1 MRRITFI
8 ISFWVAA
15 TCCFSQRILSLEECR
30 EMALNNN
37 KQISAAKVSQEAAY
51 NGRKAAR
58 TKYLPRVDAVAGYQY
73 FTREVSIL
81 NKNQKNA
88 LSNMGTNISSALG
101 ERASGIISGLVEQ
114 GAMSAQEA
122 QQLSGLL
129 SKYGEAISEAGNK
142 VGSNIRDAFR
152 TNTHHIWAGAV
163 TVSQPIYMGGAITAA
178 NRIADLTEEMSAMTV
193 DDRIHNALYDVDKA
207 YWLVVSLKN
216 KKRLAESYLE
226 LVKKFSS
233 DIHKMIDEGVGT
245 RAEGLRTDVR
255 VNEAEMAI
263 LKVDDGLLLAKMLLC
278 QLCGMPMD
286 EEILLADEDKEGL
299 DIPLTSQETMS
310 IENALDN
317 RTELHILS
325 NAIDITKENSRLIKA
340 MYRPQVL
347 LTGSYLL
354 SNPNGFNGFERKFGG
369 VFNIGVSVHMPIW
382 NWGEGK
388 YKVRAAQ
395 AATNIAEMEMSEVR
409 EKMELQ
415 IRQNRFRVTEA
426 RRRLEIARNNIRSAE
441 ENLRCADVG
450 YREGVMTMTEVLA
463 AQTAWQQAKS
473 DMIDAEI
480 DVRLSQID
488 LNKSVG
494 R

>member
-1 MRRITFI
+1 
-8 ISFWVAA
+8 
-15 TCCFSQRILSLEECR
+15 
-30 EMALNNN
+30 
-37 KQISAAKVSQEAAY
+37 
-51 NGRKAAR
+51 
-58 TKYLPRVDAVAGYQY
+58 
-73 FTREVSIL
+73 
-81 NKNQKNA
+81 
-88 LSNMGTNISSALG
+88 
-101 ERASGIISGLVEQ
+101 
-114 GAMSAQEA
+114 
-122 QQLSGLL
+122 
-129 SKYGEAISEAGNK
+129 
-142 VGSNIRDAFR
+142 
-152 TNTHHIWAGAV
+152 
-163 TVSQPIYMGGAITAA
+163 
-178 NRIADLTEEMSAMTV
+178 
-193 DDRIHNALYDVDKA
+193 
-207 YWLVVSLKN
+207 
-216 KKRLAESYLE
+216 
-226 LVKKFSS
+226 
-233 DIHKMIDEGVGT
+233 
-245 RAEGLRTDVR
+245 
-255 VNEAEMAI
+255 
-263 LKVDDGLLLAKMLLC
+263 
-278 QLCGMPMD
+278 MD